1 MKGKKRYIR
10 YGSFLLAL
18 LVMFLPVL
26 VSAQNYQVRPGDS
39 LYLISR
45 RFNVPTDTLKNTN
58 NLGSNMIYPG
68 QTLTIP
74 TAYKVRPGDS
84 LYLIATR
91 NGISLSSLRTTNN
104 IWHNYLEVGQTL
116 YLPSAQGN
124 TNPGSGSS
132 SSGGQVYTV
141 RTNDSLY
148 LIAKRY
154 GTTIQALKTANKL
167 SSDFI
172 YPGQVLT
179 IPTGAGP
186 SNPGGNSGN
195 NGNTGNNGSTGGNYG
210 NKYNL
215 SQTEIQLLARL
226 VRAEAEGESY
236 EGQVAV
242 AASVLN
248 RLNDPRYPNTISQII
263 YQVDQG
269 IYYQYS
275 PVMDGRINLPPTA
288 STLKAVQD
296 AINGWDPSSGA
307 IGFYN
312 PAKTTNRWVRSQPVT
327 TQIGN
332 HVFFRN

>member
-1 MKGKKRYIR
+1 MKVKKRAIR
-10 YGSFLLAL
+10 YGSLLLAL
-18 LVMFLPVL
+18 LVMCLPAL
-26 VSAQNYQVRPGDS
+26 VHAQTYQVRSGDS

-45 RFNVPTDTLKNTN
+45 RFNVPTETLKNSN
-58 NLGSNMIYPG
+58 NLSSNLIYPG

-74 TAYKVRPGDS
+74 TAYQVRPGDS

-91 NGISLSSLRTTNN
+91 NGVSLASLRATNN

-116 YLPSAQGN
+116 YLPLSQGS
-124 TNPGSGSS
+124 TNPGQGAP
-132 SSGGQVYTV
+132 SGGDQVYTV
-141 RTNDSLY
+141 RANDSLY

-172 YPGQVLT
+172 YPGQTLT
-179 IPTGAGP
+179 IPAGTGSANPGGNN
-186 SNPGGNSGN
+186 SNPGNSGN
-195 NGNTGNNGSTGGNYG
+195 NGGNYG
-210 NKYNL
+210 SKYNL
-215 SQTEIQLLARL
+215 SQAEIELLARL

-275 PVMDGRINLPPTA
+275 PVMDGRINLPATA
-288 STLKAVQD
+288 STLKAVQ
-296 AINGWDPSSGA
+296 AALNGWDPSHGA

-312 PAKTTNRWVRSQPVT
+312 PAKTTNKWVRSHPVT

-332 HVFFRN
+332 HVFYRN